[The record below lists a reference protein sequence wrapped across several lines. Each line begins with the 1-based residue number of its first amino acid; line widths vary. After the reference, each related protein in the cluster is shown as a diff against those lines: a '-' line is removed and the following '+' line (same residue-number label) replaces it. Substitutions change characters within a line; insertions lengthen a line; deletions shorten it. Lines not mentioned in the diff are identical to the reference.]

1 MKVPTHKLLVPYE
14 SSLGHFD
21 GDVTRIDRLGRHSGK
36 EFRRR
41 QTLLLS
47 GSTRGT
53 CSSMLALTI
62 KTKIEGKRRDERPNV
77 CVVKRLK
84 GAETRPA
91 RSRLI
96 GFAGDTTDGVLGG
109 RGD

>member
-1 MKVPTHKLLVPYE
+1 
-14 SSLGHFD
+14 
-21 GDVTRIDRLGRHSGK
+21 
-36 EFRRR
+36 
-41 QTLLLS
+41 
-47 GSTRGT
+47 
-53 CSSMLALTI
+53 MLALTI